1 MFCTYVL
8 YSSTFNKIYIGQS
21 SNLEQRISSHNSP
34 ENSHWTKSFQP
45 WEVLFYE
52 DFQTRSEAINREK
65 QLKSSRGRDYIW
77 KIVREKNLG
86 C

>member
-8 YSSTFNKIYIGQS
+8 YSSDFEKIYIGQT
-21 SNLEQRISSHNSP
+21 SNLEHRLLNHNSLG
-34 ENSHWTKSFQP
+34 NNHWTRNFQP

-77 KIVREKNLG
+77 NIVREKNLG